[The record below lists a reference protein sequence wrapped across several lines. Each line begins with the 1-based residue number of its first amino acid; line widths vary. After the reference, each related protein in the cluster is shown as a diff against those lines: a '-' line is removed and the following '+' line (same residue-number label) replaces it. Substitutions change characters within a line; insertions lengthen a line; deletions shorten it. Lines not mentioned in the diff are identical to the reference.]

1 MKKILLL
8 ASAWLVAGAGFAQNS
23 TDAKL
28 YKPANEP
35 SNADNNYVLL
45 RTQPPMEGP
54 MTRKNTGDHI
64 SAATPIQIG
73 SSANLFSVLLNGQN
87 QVSYDQDLNTVTFV
101 HRNYQGNGTNSGTL
115 NFDISTN
122 GGFNWSID
130 RGPFN
135 PNYTANAPTIG
146 ACRYP
151 SAAIYNPVG
160 NTDTT
165 KAYIVANTPALNS
178 ASSGWGYIARHSVKL
193 DGSTDVDENIV
204 TTQADSIDFH
214 PYALNFVKGVGHS
227 ISTIYNPDGT
237 NDPARDTINYK
248 EFKLTSAK
256 FNSGTKKFDWTID
269 TVVRPKWIQFNNG
282 GTMTNFI
289 FGNYNIEFAPDGMTG
304 YAVAIGVESD
314 GLTDAPRPIVWKT
327 TDGGANWT
335 HQPNYDFANNSV
347 MQQYLI
353 GPGTASTGQ
362 RPFFSESDITVD
374 SSGALHIFAEVLS
387 GYSAHPDSLGYTYVG
402 YKYLMHCHNT
412 GGSWNVFMVDS
423 IRILDDYEIPSS
435 SGNVAVTIRP
445 QATRT
450 PDGSK
455 VFFTWTTSDIKYA
468 GTSSNNRPWNDIPD
482 IMAVGYEVGTGNR
495 TANIKNLTAN
505 TAAIYSG
512 FYATLAPVCK
522 SNGAGPKYELP
533 IVYAKPDKGS
543 ALNPVDYFYLK
554 GAGFDQSD
562 FWPVSVEEKK
572 AVSSDVSIYPNPSK
586 GRFNISL
593 PTAQKLN
600 ITVYDVLGNQVLSN
614 TVMSNRTVIDL
625 SNESVGAYFVK
636 IQSNE
641 DTYSERIIVTK

>member
-8 ASAWLVAGAGFAQNS
+8 ASAWLVAGAGFAQKS
-23 TDAKL
+23 TDARL

-45 RTQPPMEGP
+45 RTQTPPEVP
-54 MTRKNTGDHI
+54 SNRKGSGDHI
-64 SAATPIQIG
+64 TTVTPIQIG

-122 GGFNWSID
+122 GGFSWSID

-151 SAAIYNPVG
+151 SASIYNPVG

-178 ASSGWGYIARHSVKL
+178 AASGWGYIARHSVKL

-214 PYALNFVKGVGHS
+214 PYALHFVKGVGHS

-237 NDPARDTINYK
+237 NDPARDTINYT
-248 EFKLTSAK
+248 EFKLTTAK

-269 TVVRPKWIQFNNG
+269 KTIKPNWIQFNNG

-304 YAVAIGVESD
+304 YAVAIGVEND
-314 GLTDAPRPIVWKT
+314 GLTTAPRPIVWKT
-327 TDGGANWT
+327 TDGGATWNQET
-335 HQPNYDFANNSV
+335 SYDFANNSV
-347 MQQYLI
+347 MQQYLL
-353 GPGTASTGQ
+353 GPGQATTGQ

-374 SSGALHIFAEVLS
+374 SSGALHIFAEVQS
-387 GYSAHPDSLGYTYVG
+387 GYSTHPDSLGYTFVG

-412 GGSWNVFMVDS
+412 GGSWNVHMVDS

-435 SGNVAVTIRP
+435 GGNVAVTIRP

-450 PDGSK
+450 PDGAK
-455 VFFTWTTSDIKYA
+455 VFFSWVTTDLAIA
-468 GTSSNNRPWNDIPD
+468 GTSSNNRPWNNYPD
-482 IMAVGYEVGTGNR
+482 VWACGYEVATGNR
-495 TANIKNLTAN
+495 TALRNLSNNTSAQYTA
-505 TAAIYSG
+505 
-512 FYATLAPVCK
+512 FYATMSPVCK
-522 SNGAGPKYELP
+522 SNGSGPQYELP
-533 IVYAKPDKGS
+533 IVYASPDQNS
-543 ALNPVDYFYLK
+543 ALNPVDYYYLK

-562 FWPVSVEEKK
+562 FWAVSVKENK
-572 AVSSDVSIYPNPSK
+572 AASSDVSIYPNPSK

-600 ITVYDVLGNQVLSN
+600 ITVYDVLGNQVLNN
-614 TVMSNRTVIDL
+614 TVIGNRTVIDL
-625 SNESVGAYFVK
+625 SSENAGAYFVK
-636 IQSNE
+636 INSNG